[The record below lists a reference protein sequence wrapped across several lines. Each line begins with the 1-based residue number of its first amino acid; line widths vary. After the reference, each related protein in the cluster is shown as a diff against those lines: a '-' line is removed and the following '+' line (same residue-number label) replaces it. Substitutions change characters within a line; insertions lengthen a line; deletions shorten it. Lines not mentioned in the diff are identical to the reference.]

1 MVVLRKLVRS
11 AIVLGVA
18 LALMVP
24 APASAAVLPS
34 GFEDT
39 LLTSFDGAMSLAF
52 TPDGRMLIAGRTG
65 ELRVYQNGS
74 LSPPALNLRSKLC
87 WDHERGMVGIAVDP
101 EFATNH
107 HIYLYYTFD
116 KHHTAAAGVCDVEN
130 SRTPVNRLS
139 RFTLGANNVVD
150 PASET
155 ILLDDIPSY
164 GGNHNAGDLGFGKDG
179 YLYVSVGD
187 GGCDYLGNSG
197 CGGANDA
204 SRDQNVLLGKILRI
218 TPAAGSR
225 RTTRSRERAAR
236 AATSPVGPTPARS
249 ARRPTP
255 GASATRSASPSIPT
269 RRARAS
275 SSTTWADL
283 VWEEID
289 LGTAGAD
296 YGWNLREGHCAA
308 RPRPTAVRRPPG

>member
-1 MVVLRKLVRS
+1 MV
-11 AIVLGVA
+11 A
-18 LALMVP
+18 

-65 ELRVYQNGS
+65 ELRVYRNGA
-74 LSPPALNLRSKLC
+74 LSPPALNLRSQLC

-155 ILLDDIPSY
+155 ILLDNIPSY

-179 YLYVSVGD
+179 NLYVSVGD

-197 CGGANDA
+197 CQGANDA
-204 SRDQNVLLGKILRI
+204 SRDQNVLLGKILRL
-218 TPAAGSR
+218 TPSGGIPADNPFQGAGTAR
-225 RTTRSRERAAR
+225 CALTGRTDPGKKCQETYAWGLRNPFRFAFD
-236 AATSPVGPTPARS
+236 
-249 ARRPTP
+249 P
-255 GASATRSASPSIPT
+255 GATGTRFFINDVG
-269 RRARAS
+269 
-275 SSTTWADL
+275 DL

-296 YGWNLREGHCAA
+296 YGWNLREGHCVRQATTNCGAA
-308 RPRPTAVRRPPG
+308 SRRA